1 MTENEAKGFIQGKLD
16 CMNKRDVF
24 VCKYSDECDS
34 CQYCYSQGTFRE
46 QKWAFQIAINA
57 LEKQIPKKPILKHD
71 VSVMHINRGNQPH
84 EWKRLESDNWHCPEC
99 DSFVGERV
107 YVRSKVHDQRK
118 KKYCDNCGQKLNWES
133 DGE

>member
-1 MTENEAKGFIQGKLD
+1 MTENMTENEAIKELHEIRPIGGIIPQ
-16 CMNKRDVF
+16 KRAEAIDV
-24 VCKYSDECDS
+24 
-34 CQYCYSQGTFRE
+34 
-46 QKWAFQIAINA
+46 AINA

-71 VSVMHINRGNQPH
+71 ISVMHINRGNQPH

-107 YVRSKVHDQRK
+107 YVLSKIHDQRK

-133 DGE
+133 DEE